1 MSYKRSIFNL
11 YYDWWKNIDRFI
23 FSLIILLF
31 ITGLFFSLVSTSL
44 LVSDKLDTNDY
55 AFFLKH
61 LTFVFLGI
69 LIIFVLSTISEEK
82 LFNLSPLIFIFSLI
96 TLFLVPIIGIE
107 VNSAQRWIDLYFLPR
122 FQPIELVKPFL
133 IIMIS
138 LILSSEKYSNIYF
151 KYLSSFLITLLIALL
166 LAAQPDIGQT
176 LLVFFSWSV
185 LIFISGINIIFLTTS
200 CLILSVILYFSINF
214 FPKFE
219 YIKNRILSFFNTES
233 GTHNAQSEKAI
244 EAITSG
250 GYFGKGIGEGT
261 LKNRVPEAHTDY
273 IIAVIAEE
281 FGSII
286 SIFLVVIFLYIAFR
300 IIKIT
305 VTETD
310 KILKISL
317 CGLSTLLIFQTFI
330 HIGVNISLLPTTGM
344 TLPFLSY
351 GGSSLFGSAI
361 LAGVIL
367 NFTKNR
373 FIENE
378 IE

>member
-133 IIMIS
+133 IILIS

-273 IIAVIAEE
+273 IISVISEE
-281 FGSII
+281 FGVIAII
-286 SIFLVVIFLYIAFR
+286 LILLLFLIFIYSVFKKVYLEKNERTKLILVGC
-300 IIKIT
+300 
-305 VTETD
+305 
-310 KILKISL
+310 ISL
-317 CGLSTLLIFQTFI
+317 ILVQAMI
-330 HIGVNISLLPTTGM
+330 HIGVNIRLFPTTGM
-344 TLPFLSY
+344 TLPFISY
-351 GGSSLFGSAI
+351 GGSSIISISI
-361 LAGVIL
+361 LSGIIL
-367 NFTKNR
+367 NLTKR
-373 FIENE
+373 KIS
-378 IE
+378 

>member
-133 IIMIS
+133 IILIS

-273 IIAVIAEE
+273 IISVISEE
-281 FGSII
+281 FGVIAII
-286 SIFLVVIFLYIAFR
+286 LILLLFLIFIYSVFKKVYLEKKERTKLILVGC
-300 IIKIT
+300 
-305 VTETD
+305 
-310 KILKISL
+310 ISL
-317 CGLSTLLIFQTFI
+317 ILVQAMI
-330 HIGVNISLLPTTGM
+330 HIGVNIRLFPTTGM
-344 TLPFLSY
+344 TLPFISY
-351 GGSSLFGSAI
+351 GGSSIISISI
-361 LAGVIL
+361 LSGIIL
-367 NFTKNR
+367 NLTKR
-373 FIENE
+373 KIS
-378 IE
+378 